1 MGFGETRIA
10 PSGHIHRIKN
20 LPSRNCFIRLGQMH
34 FVMETHVSD
43 SVSETA
49 SSTTGTTPISSNRKL
64 SLNERWLERNLPFL
78 RERKKRSDAQDLL
91 IALAQKASRT
101 EEESSQL
108 DRLIKAERTAERAR
122 QARIDAEKMVGATKE
137 AERKARTREMIEAA
151 GLLILAGLVDGK
163 TGKPLYEAP
172 LLVGA
177 LQAMA
182 EMLSDKERADDWAY
196 LQEKGSSLLGGQAG
210 KKAADA
216 PSAPN
221 TAPANGAA
229 EKDPNDITAPNLPRA
244 DKADVQ
250 AASQPADGDIDLLAL
265 GPISPR

>member
-10 PSGHIHRIKN
+10 PSGHLYRIKN
-20 LPSRNCFIRLGQMH
+20 LPSRNRFIRLGQMLS
-34 FVMETHVSD
+34 VMEIHVSD
-43 SVSETA
+43 SVSETG
-49 SSTTGTTPISSNRKL
+49 GTRPISSSRKL
-64 SLNERWLERNLPFL
+64 NLNERWLERNLPYL
-78 RERKKRSDAQDLL
+78 RERKKRSNAQDLL
-91 IALAQKASRT
+91 IALAQKASRN

-137 AERKARTREMIEAA
+137 AERKARTQEMIRSA

-196 LQEKGSSLLGGQAG
+196 LQEKGSSLLGSQAG
-210 KKAADA
+210 KKAAEAPPIDAQPPDASAENDTSDLTDPGSTQADNVDTQSPPA
-216 PSAPN
+216 PSA
-221 TAPANGAA
+221 
-229 EKDPNDITAPNLPRA
+229 D
-244 DKADVQ
+244 
-250 AASQPADGDIDLLAL
+250 DGYIDLLAL
-265 GPISPR
+265 GSTSQR